1 MSPGDERLARCFKA
15 VFPNLDERQ
24 VAKASIQTVSE
35 WDSVSTVT
43 LASVIEEEFGIQFEG
58 SELENLTSFQ
68 EIRRRLPA

>member
-1 MSPGDERLARCFKA
+1 MSQTDERLLRCFQA

-24 VAKASIQTVSE
+24 ITKASTQTVSE

-58 SELENLTSFQ
+58 NELENLTSFQ